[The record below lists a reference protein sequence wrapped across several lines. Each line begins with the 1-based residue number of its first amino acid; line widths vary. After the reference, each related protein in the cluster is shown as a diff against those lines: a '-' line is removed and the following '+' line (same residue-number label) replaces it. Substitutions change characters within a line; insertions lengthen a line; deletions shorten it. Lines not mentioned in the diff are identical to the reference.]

1 MISFAQPLLTLLQR
15 IERGLDAIIQPVV
28 FAGMAALIGVIT
40 LQIVSR
46 VLFSAVGWTEEVARF
61 LLVWITFLAGTLAFQ
76 RGRHI
81 AVSFAVDALPL
92 PMRKL
97 ARLAALAIV
106 VAFMITLIV
115 IGYRYMQVQSFQ
127 KSASLRVPMLYIY
140 SVIPACSAIMALLSL
155 LRAITGRDIHGPAA
169 PDVPL
174 PTLDTPAPDTLPVTE
189 DRP

>member
-1 MISFAQPLLTLLQR
+1 MTTLTQPLLRLLRR

-46 VLFSAVGWTEEVARF
+46 VFFSAVGWTEEVARF

-81 AVSFAVDALPL
+81 AVTFVVDALPGRL
-92 PMRKL
+92 RQIAK
-97 ARLAALAIV
+97 LAALLIV
-106 VAFMITLIV
+106 LAFMIALIV

-127 KSASLRVPMLYIY
+127 KSASLRLSMTYVYAVMPIC
-140 SVIPACSAIMALLSL
+140 AAIMAWYALVDIVELLINGETAQPQEESL
-155 LRAITGRDIHGPAA
+155 
-169 PDVPL
+169 
-174 PTLDTPAPDTLPVTE
+174 
-189 DRP
+189 

>member
-1 MISFAQPLLTLLQR
+1 MMPFAQPLLTLLQR

-46 VLFSAVGWTEEVARF
+46 VFFSAVGWTEEVARF

-81 AVSFAVDALPL
+81 AVTFAVDALPL
-92 PMRKL
+92 PLRKL

-106 VAFMITLIV
+106 LAFMVTLV
-115 IGYRYMQVQSFQ
+115 IIGHRYMQVQSFQ
-127 KSASLRVPMLYIY
+127 KSAALRLSMTYVYA
-140 SVIPACSAIMALLSL
+140 VIPLSAGIMAWYALVDMVEVLVHGQS
-155 LRAITGRDIHGPAA
+155 ITAQEE
-169 PDVPL
+169 VL
-174 PTLDTPAPDTLPVTE
+174 
-189 DRP
+189 

>member
-1 MISFAQPLLTLLQR
+1 VTTSTQPLLTLLRR

-46 VLFSAVGWTEEVARF
+46 VLFTAVGWTEEVARF

-81 AVSFAVDALPL
+81 AVTFAVDALPVRL
-92 PMRKL
+92 RQI
-97 ARLAALAIV
+97 ARLAALLIV
-106 VAFMITLIV
+106 LAFLITLIV

-127 KSASLRVPMLYIY
+127 KSASLRLSMTYVYAVMPIC
-140 SVIPACSAIMALLSL
+140 AAIMAWYALVDIIELLL
-155 LRAITGRDIHGPAA
+155 GDETTHAQEE
-169 PDVPL
+169 PL
-174 PTLDTPAPDTLPVTE
+174 
-189 DRP
+189 

>member
-1 MISFAQPLLTLLQR
+1 MSFAQPLLTLLQR

-46 VLFSAVGWTEEVARF
+46 V

-127 KSASLRVPMLYIY
+127 KSASLRLSMTYVYAVMP
-140 SVIPACSAIMALLSL
+140 VCAAIMAWYALVDIVELLVNGELPPSQEASL
-155 LRAITGRDIHGPAA
+155 
-169 PDVPL
+169 
-174 PTLDTPAPDTLPVTE
+174 
-189 DRP
+189 